1 MPTVECFYTLSSPWA
16 YFGGPRLAEI
26 AAKRAAKVILRPFD
40 FQAVVPANGGIPIR
54 TRPDARRA
62 YHDRELARW
71 SALLGMPIHPRPEHY
86 PRDAPMDNRAAT
98 RAVIAAQRL
107 GLDAQRLS
115 HAILRALWAEQRDTK
130 SVDTIAAIA
139 AENAMAPVRLFDLS
153 LDAEV
158 AREFES
164 NSARALELGVF
175 GSPTYVV
182 NGDPFWGQDR
192 LEFVDRALA
201 AG

>member
-1 MPTVECFYTLSSPWA
+1 MRTIDCFYTLSSPWA

-26 AAKRAAKVILRPFD
+26 AARHSAKVVLRPFD
-40 FQAVVPANGGIPIR
+40 FQTVAPANGGIPIR
-54 TRPDARRA
+54 TRPTPRRA

-71 SALLGMPIHPRPEHY
+71 SASLGIPIVVRPRHY

-115 HAILRALWAEQRDTK
+115 HAILRALWAEERDTG

-139 AENAMAPVRLFDLS
+139 AENAMAPVRLFEAS
-153 LDAEV
+153 LDEEV
-158 AREFES
+158 AREFDA
-164 NSARALELGVF
+164 NGVLAHAAAVF
-175 GSPTYVV
+175 GSPTYVLD
-182 NGDPFWGQDR
+182 GEPFWGQDR
-192 LEFVDRALA
+192 LAFVERALA